1 MGREHRYNFF
11 QEKSGLGRRI
21 RQTTWTWNT
30 NNSTW
35 LVTEDLKFVSDAL
48 LFGRHIAELQPS
60 DNSLVRS
67 YAWGLDLSGP
77 MDGAG
82 GVGGLLWVTLHTAPG
97 AAAGTHFAAYDGN
110 GNVVALSAASDGSP
124 TARYEYG
131 PFGEPIRVT
140 GPAATLNPYRFSTK
154 RTDPTTD
161 LVLYE
166 YRVYSPA
173 LGRWLSRDPIE
184 EDASA
189 NLSAAFRNDPGT
201 YMDGFGLYECRSEGF
216 AARDPAYGMIWRQFE
231 SGSRSTCD
239 AFLDHW
245 AKALDLRYVNA
256 ICNSGA
262 DENTRIKIEVRDPCC
277 REYRVTCTFDYKAK
291 VTQLAPGTR
300 PNRMTGINLSVN
312 ILGEHHNWH
321 RKATKGSD
329 GVLESA
335 SFQGGASNEG
345 YRSRPDLEDITN
357 RLTRNYCRPSGFDGW
372 REMAGCT
379 L

>member
-1 MGREHRYNFF
+1 MN
-11 QEKSGLGRRI
+11 
-21 RQTTWTWNT
+21 
-30 NNSTW
+30 
-35 LVTEDLKFVSDAL
+35 
-48 LFGRHIAELQPS
+48 
-60 DNSLVRS
+60 
-67 YAWGLDLSGP
+67 
-77 MDGAG
+77 
-82 GVGGLLWVTLHTAPG
+82 
-97 AAAGTHFAAYDGN
+97 
-110 GNVVALSAASDGSP
+110 
-124 TARYEYG
+124 
-131 PFGEPIRVT
+131 PF
-140 GPAATLNPYRFSTK
+140 RFSTK
-154 RTDPTTD
+154 RTDPTID

-216 AARDPAYGMIWRQFE
+216 AARDPAYGMIWRQSE

-245 AKALDLRYVNA
+245 AEALQLPYVNA

-300 PNRMTGINLSVN
+300 PNRMTGINLNVN

-329 GVLESA
+329 GVWRAHLSKAGRRTRVIEVGPTWKTLLVA
-335 SFQGGASNEG
+335 LPAITAGPRDVMDGGKWLGARFDEQFEATCSFIVLGPCK
-345 YRSRPDLEDITN
+345 R
-357 RLTRNYCRPSGFDGW
+357 
-372 REMAGCT
+372 
-379 L
+379 